1 MMIRSLEPG
10 ENWAYC
16 YADDLFI
23 EPAPAPLSGKSSG
36 SR

>member
-23 EPAPAPLSGKSSG
+23 EPAPTPLSGKSSG